1 MDHKIRYPYNIGN
14 EMMNGYLEMM
24 NRVAGMADEMG
35 TFICSYI
42 KKFEEMSSNGMICD
56 NEVYNY
62 IIDRISSCE
71 DEELKSD
78 IIGKIRLAE
87 DFQKLNLMSDAE
99 EGEVFWTTLEDMKQK
114 NLAYGMKDEMELIK

>member
-1 MDHKIRYPYNIGN
+1 MK
-14 EMMNGYLEMM
+14 
-24 NRVAGMADEMG
+24 
-35 TFICSYI
+35 
-42 KKFEEMSSNGMICD
+42 
-56 NEVYNY
+56 Y

>member
-1 MDHKIRYPYNIGN
+1 MK
-14 EMMNGYLEMM
+14 
-24 NRVAGMADEMG
+24 
-35 TFICSYI
+35 
-42 KKFEEMSSNGMICD
+42 
-56 NEVYNY
+56 Y

-114 NLAYGMKDEMELIK
+114 NLAYGMKEEMELIK

>member
-1 MDHKIRYPYNIGN
+1 
-14 EMMNGYLEMM
+14 
-24 NRVAGMADEMG
+24 
-35 TFICSYI
+35 
-42 KKFEEMSSNGMICD
+42 MIMK
-56 NEVYNY
+56 Y

-114 NLAYGMKDEMELIK
+114 NLAYGMKEEMELIK